1 MQRAC
6 GRSLRGRGRRKVD
19 NGRFLRK
26 KAYRAGKGQVMGEF
40 SVGKFAKIIG
50 VNAQTLRYYETL
62 GILKPERDA
71 ENGYRR
77 YTDLDVRRVLY
88 CRLYRALGFSLD
100 EIQEYF
106 QFSDLKTIGQK
117 IRQKSQELQRQAEEL
132 LSLKEQVD
140 YFAQQI
146 EQIEKAPGECW
157 IQTEGE
163 DFYRLS
169 GTRQN
174 DLIERKEKEQ
184 AVETLQNMV
193 PFTRM
198 TVRIRRESLRSENGL
213 IFDWGLGILARQV
226 RGKPVEAELR
236 RFGEYHRTAPMA
248 VTIVRSL
255 QKELTANELE
265 PLLSYMEERGYR
277 LAGDLIGVL
286 LLPEFE
292 EEIVHYIKLF
302 APIEQ

>member
-1 MQRAC
+1 
-6 GRSLRGRGRRKVD
+6 
-19 NGRFLRK
+19 
-26 KAYRAGKGQVMGEF
+26 MGEF

-50 VNAQTLRYYETL
+50 VNAQTLRYYEKL

-106 QFSDLKTIGQK
+106 ASSDLKTIGRG
-117 IRQKSQELQRQAEEL
+117 IRQKSQDLQQRIEEL

-140 YFAQQI
+140 YFAAQI
-146 EQIEKAPGECW
+146 ERIEQKPGECW

-163 DFYRLS
+163 DFYRLT

-184 AVETLQNMV
+184 AVETLQSMV
-193 PFTRM
+193 PWTRM
-198 TVRIRRESLRSENGL
+198 TVRIRRESLRSPQGL
-213 IFDWGLGILARQV
+213 TFDWGLGILAKQV
-226 RGKPVEAELR
+226 QGKPVEAELQ

-248 VTIVRSL
+248 VTIVRSP
-255 QKELTANELE
+255 QKELTVREVE
-265 PLLSYMEERGYR
+265 PLLSYVEKEGCR

-302 APIEQ
+302 APIEKIL